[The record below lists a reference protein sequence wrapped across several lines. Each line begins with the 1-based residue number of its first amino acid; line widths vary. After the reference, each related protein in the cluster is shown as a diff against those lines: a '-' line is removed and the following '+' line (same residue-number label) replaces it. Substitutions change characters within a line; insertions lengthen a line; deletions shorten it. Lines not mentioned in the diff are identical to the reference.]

1 MASFATSAELA
12 TRLKKSFS
20 AAEKDQAD
28 QFLAGASAW
37 VRAVTGQTI
46 SEVVDDVW
54 ITDAPVSCVLSL
66 PERPVTAVTS
76 VLVDGEPVT
85 DWVLRGSRLRRTTPW
100 SDGCTIP
107 EVEIVYTHGYP
118 QGAEELDLAKDA
130 CLARAAE
137 QRVNPNG
144 YKSEKVDDYAR
155 SYGDGGTSD
164 AWAGVAKAL
173 RKQYGLRPRTGS
185 INTAV

>member
-1 MASFATSAELA
+1 MASFATSADLA

-20 AAEKDQAD
+20 NAEKDQAD

-37 VRAVTGQTI
+37 IRAVTGQTI

-54 ITDAPVSCVLSL
+54 ITDAPTSCVLWL
-66 PERPVTAVTS
+66 PQRPVSAVTS
-76 VLVDGEPVT
+76 VLVDGDPVT
-85 DWVLRGSRLRRTTPW
+85 DWDLRGSRLRRPEAW
-100 SDGCTIP
+100 SDGSSIP

-118 QGAEELDLAKDA
+118 EGSDELDLAKDA

-137 QRVNPNG
+137 QRANPNG
-144 YKSEKVDDYAR
+144 YKSEKIDDYAR
-155 SYGDGGTSD
+155 THGDGSSAN

-173 RKQYGLRPRTGS
+173 CRQYGKRPGTGS
-185 INTAV
+185 VSTAV